1 MSSSSTQSAKKPGTD
16 PKEPGVVDESKTATL
31 AKPPTV
37 PSTWDAKRLGELVE
51 SQCFGQLVTND
62 VLYRYFDKDRIFE
75 AVDWSYI
82 EGFKKG
88 HVPILY
94 MYVRNMIKHDCGSVM
109 SQAAF
114 EHTLLAVVFL
124 LMRTI
129 QDVAACKRIFAIKD
143 VERAYTILRTKMNVW
158 LEKFRGRRWQSLRSV
173 IVSSQKLKPD
183 SGIYPSP
190 AWCTQFSANR
200 FSSSTLYFG
209 TPSPEIISSAKETND
224 HVNDIRAEVGEAFL
238 AWAKER
244 KWTEFLTQDYKDLS
258 L

>member
-1 MSSSSTQSAKKPGTD
+1 MSTTTPSKKVSEPAISGQED
-16 PKEPGVVDESKTATL
+16 SKLKETAQATTPAVPES
-31 AKPPTV
+31 
-37 PSTWDAKRLGELVE
+37 WDAKRLGELVDR
-51 SQCFGQLVTND
+51 QCFGQLVTND
-62 VLYRYFDKDRIFE
+62 VLYRYFDRDRIFE
-75 AVDWSYI
+75 AVDWAFV

-94 MYVRNMIKHDCGSVM
+94 MYVRNMVKHDCGSVM

-114 EHTLLAVVFL
+114 EHSLLAVVFL

-129 QDVAACKRIFAIKD
+129 QDVAACKRLFAVKD
-143 VERAYTILRTKMNVW
+143 VERAYTILRAKMNVW
-158 LEKFRGRRWQSLRSV
+158 LEKFRGRRWQSLRSL
-173 IVSSQKLKPD
+173 IVTSQKLKPE

-209 TPSPEIISSAKETND
+209 TPTPEIISSARETND
-224 HVNDIRAEVGEAFL
+224 HVNEIRAEVGNAFL

-244 KWTEFLTQDYKDLS
+244 KWTEFLTQDYRDLS